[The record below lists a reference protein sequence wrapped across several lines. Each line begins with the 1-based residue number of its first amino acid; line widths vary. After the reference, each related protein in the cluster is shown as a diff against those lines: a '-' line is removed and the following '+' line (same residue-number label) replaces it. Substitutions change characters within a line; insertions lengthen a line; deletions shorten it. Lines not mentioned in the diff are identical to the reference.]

1 MPPEMAKFNHLRFFI
16 GAHFQSLLAKTL
28 RRFKMHSFNE
38 LVNKDIK
45 NMIKLNSVK
54 LAKFCNDPAISS
66 KDMEQEFCLELF
78 RRFPEFQPEKSSFY
92 TFTCHVINNHAS
104 WIIHKN
110 YARKRGG
117 RNGKV
122 SLYEEE
128 ANDDSDETITLLE
141 QIDGQDAIHIMGG
154 NALSMTDRIER
165 MKEVRTLIDSLP
177 ERLRMA
183 CELIMD
189 GKSISETIAEL
200 RISRASFYYQTISPL
215 KKLFAQ
221 EIFS

>member
-1 MPPEMAKFNHLRFFI
+1 
-16 GAHFQSLLAKTL
+16 
-28 RRFKMHSFNE
+28 MHSFNE

-66 KDMEQEFCLELF
+66 KDMEQEFYLELF
-78 RRFPEFQPEKSSFY
+78 RRFDEFQSERSSFC
-92 TFTCHVINNHAS
+92 TFVQHVIKSHAS
-104 WIIHKN
+104 TIIHKN
-110 YARKRGG
+110 YTRKRGG

-122 SLYEEE
+122 SLYEERE
-128 ANDDSDETITLLE
+128 SDDSSDESIMLLE

-154 NALSMTDRIER
+154 NSLSLTERVER

-183 CELIMD
+183 CELIMA
-189 GKSISETIAEL
+189 GKSIAETVTVL
-200 RISRASFYYQTISPL
+200 GISRSNFYYQAILPL
-215 KKLFAQ
+215 KKLFPQ
-221 EIFS
+221 ENFS